1 MNLENAGKIMEK
13 AKGRRKILY
22 SSIAMII
29 ISIISIL
36 ILCLL
41 IRFINPLR
49 VNASTLNHIVLYAAL
64 AALIYQLIL
73 IVSAICGLILCDVSS
88 KYQILLIFGIVL
100 EVLAIII
107 AIALLNY
114 AYIMIPTIISL
125 SFYIKGALDNK
136 VNVA

>member
-1 MNLENAGKIMEK
+1 MEK
-13 AKGRRKILY
+13 AKGRKKILY

-36 ILCLL
+36 VLCFL

-49 VNASTLNHIVLYAAL
+49 VNTSVLNHVVLYAAL
-64 AALIYQLIL
+64 SALIYQLIL
-73 IVSAICGLILCDVSS
+73 IVGAICGLILCDVVS
-88 KYQILLIFGIVL
+88 KYQIVLIFGIVL

-114 AYIMIPTIISL
+114 SYIMIPTIISL
-125 SFYIKGALDNK
+125 GFYIKGALDNK
-136 VNVA
+136 VTVV

>member
-1 MNLENAGKIMEK
+1 MEK
-13 AKGRRKILY
+13 AKGRKKILY

-36 ILCLL
+36 VLCFL

-49 VNASTLNHIVLYAAL
+49 VNTSVLNHVVLYAAL
-64 AALIYQLIL
+64 SALIYQLIL
-73 IVSAICGLILCDVSS
+73 IVGAICGLILCDVVS
-88 KYQILLIFGIVL
+88 KYQIVLIFGIVL

-125 SFYIKGALDNK
+125 GFYIKGALDNK
-136 VNVA
+136 VTVV

>member
-1 MNLENAGKIMEK
+1 MNIKNAGKIMEK

-64 AALIYQLIL
+64 SALIYQLIL

-125 SFYIKGALDNK
+125 GFYIKGALDNK

>member
-49 VNASTLNHIVLYAAL
+49 INASTFNHIVLYAAL
-64 AALIYQLIL
+64 SALIYQLIL

-125 SFYIKGALDNK
+125 GFYIKGALDNK
-136 VNVA
+136 INVV

>member
-1 MNLENAGKIMEK
+1 MEK
-13 AKGRRKILY
+13 AKGRKKILY

-36 ILCLL
+36 VLCFL

-49 VNASTLNHIVLYAAL
+49 VNTSVLNHVVLYAAL
-64 AALIYQLIL
+64 SALIYQLIL
-73 IVSAICGLILCDVSS
+73 IVGAICGLILCDVVS
-88 KYQILLIFGIVL
+88 KYQIVLIFGIVL

-114 AYIMIPTIISL
+114 SYIMIPTIISL
-125 SFYIKGALDNK
+125 GFYIKGALDNK
-136 VNVA
+136 VIVV

>member
-1 MNLENAGKIMEK
+1 MEK
-13 AKGRRKILY
+13 AKGRKKILY

-29 ISIISIL
+29 ISIVSIL
-36 ILCLL
+36 VLCFL

-49 VNASTLNHIVLYAAL
+49 VNTSVLNHVVLYAAL
-64 AALIYQLIL
+64 SALIYQLIL
-73 IVSAICGLILCDVSS
+73 IVGAICGLILCDAVS
-88 KYQILLIFGIVL
+88 KYQIVLIFGIVL

-125 SFYIKGALDNK
+125 GFYIKGALDNK
-136 VNVA
+136 VIVV

>member
-1 MNLENAGKIMEK
+1 MEK

-49 VNASTLNHIVLYAAL
+49 INASTFNHIVLYAAL
-64 AALIYQLIL
+64 SALIYQLIL

-125 SFYIKGALDNK
+125 GFYIKGALDNK
-136 VNVA
+136 INVA

>member
-49 VNASTLNHIVLYAAL
+49 INASTFNHIVLYAAL
-64 AALIYQLIL
+64 SALIYQLIL

>member
-125 SFYIKGALDNK
+125 GFYIKGALDNK
-136 VNVA
+136 INVV

>member
-1 MNLENAGKIMEK
+1 MKIENAGKIMEK

-49 VNASTLNHIVLYAAL
+49 INASTFNHIVLYAAL
-64 AALIYQLIL
+64 SALIYQLIL

-125 SFYIKGALDNK
+125 GFYIKGALDNK
-136 VNVA
+136 INVV